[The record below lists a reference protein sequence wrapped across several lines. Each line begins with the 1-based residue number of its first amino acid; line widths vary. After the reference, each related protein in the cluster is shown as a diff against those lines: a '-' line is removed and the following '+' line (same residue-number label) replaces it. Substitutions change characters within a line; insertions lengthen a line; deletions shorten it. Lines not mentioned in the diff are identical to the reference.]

1 MWMHEELPSLELILE
16 SALSDISSP
25 GVFRLSAA
33 ETFLRPCYC
42 STTGRLSTSLLY
54 NCIC

>member
-16 SALSDISSP
+16 RALSDISSP